1 MCGITGVFGTY
12 LEKEDFVRQSLEKIT
27 HRGTSTLEYEI
38 FDKAAIG
45 ANRLPI
51 VDRENGKQPL
61 SNEDNTIFAV
71 QNGEIFNYKE
81 LKSDLEKKGHKFK
94 TNCDTEV
101 LVHLYEEYGE
111 NLIEHLDSE
120 MYAFIIYDLK
130 NNSFFV
136 GRDEFGVK
144 PLFFAFDKNNFYF
157 SSELKQ
163 LVQFD
168 FIKEVKIFPK
178 GHYMVNGKLERYHN
192 LTYNN
197 SVKNLQ
203 QAKTTLTK
211 LIVEAVKKRVDT
223 DLPIAVLL
231 SGGVD
236 SSLIME
242 IATRFHKDV
251 TGFILGI
258 PGSSDYEAAV
268 KLCRD
273 NNYKYKIVYPNVDYA
288 NEFENLIYHLE
299 LYEAQVIR
307 QSFALDILAKEVVR
321 AGYRIALV
329 GEASDEI
336 FGGYNEFSRL
346 NDKDVNKGC
355 FMITDDLEKSHNVR
369 VDRMSMKHTLET
381 RAPFFDTK
389 VVDFAMKID
398 GKLKVKRENHQITT
412 KYILRKVAEQFLPDY
427 ITWRYKVPFS
437 NGAGM
442 NVGFNFRSQDGDVAK
457 QILLNNK
464 ATLDKQTNAKY
475 GFITDEE
482 QVYFEVYKRF
492 KFDKLFNNWQRII
505 TKETLS
511 NIDENLNE
519 TKILVAEFGRLP
531 LYFPIYF
538 ASRLKIYKK
547 HKLDVDFINSG
558 GDDLTYN
565 SILSGSAQIGIA
577 DPIFTFAEKFST
589 KGKIIGQLVG
599 KVPLVA
605 VTLDPSIKINN
616 LGDLEKYKIGTFQEY
631 STTHTLMKELLPNK
645 DLIPVKY
652 SEITQALKDR
662 KIEIG
667 VMTPDFAYDLLGK
680 GGHIVYKF
688 EDKFGEYLFTGI
700 TICDNLDPKF
710 NLSIKSF
717 LASIKESINLI
728 KKNEPEAFAQ
738 FQAEFPEMLNRKE
751 MFEYLISFWNKNL
764 KITESGVKRAKHTW
778 QKVYPWLIK
787 SNMPQFIKPRPED
800 EIIKILSDKYI
811 SRDIPYMEDKMAEII
826 SQDINM
832 QKPISLIGFWGA
844 SDKRETNEKE
854 DNAIDNFNKLIS
866 KIKMLYKP
874 GIEFTFILADEH
886 ARLNKYDKN
895 TYTNYLID
903 IKKKLEK
910 ADFKTIF
917 LSEIWKKY
925 KISDKLI
932 DSELQKLKESNWR
945 DLINHKDLEKSSR
958 NRGFKDYKKEAKQY
972 FICRK
977 IESEAILKEFPNM
990 IFQTYAEDIHQNI
1003 FPNCPALY
1011 FWVTEKWGHSTLP
1024 WYDK

>member
-1 MCGITGVFGTY
+1 MCGITAIFGNY
-12 LEKEDFVRQSLEKIT
+12 KEKEDFVKTSLDKIQ
-27 HRGTSTLEYEI
+27 HRGTSIFEYKI
-38 FDKAAIG
+38 FNNGALG

-51 VDRENGKQPL
+51 VDREHGQQPL

-71 QNGEIFNYKE
+71 QNGEIFNYISLKE
-81 LKSDLEKKGHKFK
+81 MLQKKGHKFK

-101 LVHLYEEYGE
+101 LAHLYEEFGE
-111 NLIEHLDSE
+111 KLIDYIDSE
-120 MYAFIIYDLK
+120 MFSFVIYDSK
-130 NNSFFV
+130 KDKFFV
-136 GRDEFGVK
+136 ARDRFGVK
-144 PLFFAFDKNNFYF
+144 PLFYAIDKNNFYF
-157 SSELKQ
+157 GSELKQ

-178 GHYMVNGKLERYHN
+178 GHYMVDGKLKKYYD
-192 LTYNN
+192 LKYDN
-197 SVKNLQ
+197 SVKNLEH
-203 QAKTTLTK
+203 AKTKLTN

-251 TGFILGI
+251 TAFILGI

-268 KLCRD
+268 RLCKD

-288 NEFENLIYHLE
+288 KEFEKLIYHLE

-346 NDKDVNKGC
+346 KDENINRGC
-355 FMITDDLEKSHNVR
+355 FMITNDLEKSHNVR

-389 VVDFAMKID
+389 VVEFAMKID

-427 ITWRYKVPFS
+427 IAWRYKVPFA

-442 NVGFNFRSQDGDVAK
+442 NVGYNFRSQDGDVAK
-457 QILLNNK
+457 AVLSYKK
-464 ATLDKQTNAKY
+464 ASLDKKTREKY
-475 GFITDEE
+475 GFLTDEE
-482 QVYFEVYKRF
+482 LVYFDTYKTF

-511 NIDENLNE
+511 KIDENPNE
-519 TKILVAEFGRLP
+519 IRILVAEFGRLP
-531 LYFPIYF
+531 LYFPVYL

-547 HKLDVDFINSG
+547 HKLDVDFITSG

-565 SILSGSAQIGIA
+565 SLLSGSAQIGIA
-577 DPIFTFAEKFST
+577 DPIFTFTENFTT

-599 KVPLVA
+599 KVPIVA
-605 VTLDPSIKINN
+605 VTLNPSIKLTQIN
-616 LGDLEKYKIGTFQEY
+616 DLEKYKIGTFQEY
-631 STTHTLMKELLPNK
+631 STTNTLMKELLPTK
-645 DLIPVKY
+645 ELIPIKY

-662 KIEIG
+662 KIDIG
-667 VMTPDFAYDLLGK
+667 IMTPDLAYDLMGK

-688 EDKFGEYLFTGI
+688 EDKFGDYLFTGV
-700 TICDNLDPKF
+700 TICDNLDPRF
-710 NLSIKSF
+710 HPAIKSF
-717 LASIKESINLI
+717 LASIKESVNLI
-728 KKNEPEAFAQ
+728 KKNKKEAFAQ
-738 FQAEFPEMLNRKE
+738 FKAEFPEMLNHEE
-751 MFEYLISFWNKNL
+751 MFDYLLHFWNKKL
-764 KITESGVKRAKHTW
+764 TISESGIKRAKHTW
-778 QKVYPWLIK
+778 QKVYPWLLK
-787 SNMPQFIKPRPED
+787 SNMPQFIKPRTED
-800 EIIKILSDKYI
+800 KIIKILSDRDI
-811 SRDIPYMEDKMAEII
+811 SRDIPYMEDKMADII
-826 SQDINM
+826 SQNISE
-832 QKPISLIGFWGA
+832 KTPISLVGFWGA
-844 SDKRETNEKE
+844 SDKHKFDEK
-854 DNAIDNFNKLIS
+854 DNDAINKFKSLTSEIRN
-866 KIKMLYKP
+866 LHKP

-886 ARLNKYDKN
+886 ARLNKYNKEA
-895 TYTNYLID
+895 YTPYLKEIE
-903 IKKKLEK
+903 KKLKE
-910 ADFKTIF
+910 AGFKTIF

-925 KISDKLI
+925 KISEELVYAKLNKLS
-932 DSELQKLKESNWR
+932 DSEWK
-945 DLINHKDLEKSSR
+945 DLINHKELEKSSK
-958 NRGFKDYKKEAKQY
+958 NRGFKDYKQEAKQY

-977 IESEAILKEFPNM
+977 IESEAMLKEFPNM
-990 IFQTYAEDIHQNI
+990 IFNTYGEDIHQNL
-1003 FPNCPALY
+1003 FPDCPTLY
-1011 FWVTEKWGHSTLP
+1011 FWVTNRGYTISP
-1024 WYDK
+1024 WFDK